1 VAWDFI
7 STARYWAECDG
18 FKSGFYAQVDC
29 GHDERIALQVALV
42 IGYLDEIDS
51 SFWMTVESSA
61 EVVAY
66 PR

>member
-1 VAWDFI
+1 MAWDFI
-7 STARYWAECDG
+7 SATRYWAECDG
-18 FKSGFYAQVDC
+18 FKSGFYAQVNC
-29 GHDERIALQVALV
+29 GHDERIAMQVALV

-51 SFWMTVESSA
+51 SFRMTVESSA